1 MTKPG
6 KCGKDLVSSLGPNE
20 RFRLMVSDLKIMI
33 DGSFQFSGA
42 SVDAASKL
50 LLGEGSE
57 PPLYEVKP

>member
-1 MTKPG
+1 
-6 KCGKDLVSSLGPNE
+6 
-20 RFRLMVSDLKIMI
+20 MVSDLKIMI

-57 PPLYEVKP
+57 PPLYEIGRAHV